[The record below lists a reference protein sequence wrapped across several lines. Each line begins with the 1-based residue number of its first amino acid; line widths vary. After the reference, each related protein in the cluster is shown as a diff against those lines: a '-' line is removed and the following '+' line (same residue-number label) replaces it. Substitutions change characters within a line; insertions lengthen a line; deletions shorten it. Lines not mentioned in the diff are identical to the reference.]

1 MNLFLDLETI
11 PSQAEGALE
20 NAADLVKVP
29 VHYKNSEAI
38 EKYRQTHAEEA
49 YRKTAL
55 QGIAGEICSIAW
67 AFDNGDIRVCTRDT
81 AITESG
87 LLISFFHNL
96 RFDSGGQGKFQ
107 RITWIGHNLIEFDL
121 RFLKQ
126 RSLVNRIRCPV
137 HIPADARHGSNNVF
151 DTMLEWAGWRGYVK
165 QDTLYAALG
174 GQPYENDTMDG
185 SQVWD
190 LWKDGK
196 FDELSEYNKR
206 DVEKLRFIYNAMVWT

>member
-1 MNLFLDLETI
+1 MNLFIDLETI

-20 NAADLVKVP
+20 DASALVKVP
-29 VHYKNSEAI
+29 ANYKKPEAI

-67 AFDNGDIRVCTRDT
+67 AFDSKDICVCTRDET
-81 AITESG
+81 TSEG
-87 LLISFFHNL
+87 DLLQCFFYDL
-96 RFDSGGQGKFQ
+96 RFDDGRGEFQ
-107 RITWIGHNLIEFDL
+107 RITWIGHNLINFDL

-151 DTMLEWAGWRGYVK
+151 DTMKEWAGWRGYVK

-174 GQPYENDTMDG
+174 GPPFENDTMDG